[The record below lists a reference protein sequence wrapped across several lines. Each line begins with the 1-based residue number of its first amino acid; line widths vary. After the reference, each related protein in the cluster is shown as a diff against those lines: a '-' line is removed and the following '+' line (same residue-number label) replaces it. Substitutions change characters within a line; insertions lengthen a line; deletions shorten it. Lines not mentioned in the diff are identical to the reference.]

1 LKNNIVVI
9 GNGSSVL
16 NDEFGHLIDEFDEV
30 VRFNLFETYGYERYV
45 GSKTTIWFR
54 NSGPMKER
62 DESQFKQVIVQS
74 VDHPNEW
81 TDHSVYER
89 YSRVDDETIADI
101 RKIVKTPFNLSTG
114 IQALGYLTR
123 KYGKIT
129 IYGFDVFDPPRL
141 YFQSEIIDIRHS
153 TDEKK
158 YIDYLK
164 EKKLVE
170 ELKEKEVKWL

>member
-1 LKNNIVVI
+1 MTNIVVI

-30 VRFNLFETYGYERYV
+30 VRFNLFEIYGYENYV

-74 VDHPNEW
+74 VDYPNEW
-81 TDHSVYER
+81 TDHSIYER
-89 YSRVDDETIADI
+89 YPKVDDETIADI
-101 RKIVKTPFNLSTG
+101 RKIVKTSFNLSTG

-123 KYGKIT
+123 KYGKIFMH
-129 IYGFDVFDPPRL
+129 GFDIFDPPRL
-141 YFQSEIIDIRHS
+141 YFQSEIIDVRHS
-153 TDEKK
+153 TDERK

-164 EKKLVE
+164 GKKLVA
-170 ELKEKEVKWL
+170 ELKEMEMDR